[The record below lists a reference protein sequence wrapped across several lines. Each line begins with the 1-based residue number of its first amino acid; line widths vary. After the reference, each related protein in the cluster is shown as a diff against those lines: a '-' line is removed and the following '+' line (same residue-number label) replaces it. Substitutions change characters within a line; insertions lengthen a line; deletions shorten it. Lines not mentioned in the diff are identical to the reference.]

1 MWNKTANDRPENL
14 GILNGI
20 LSTALLVGTYREIS
34 TEADLLWDRGQ
45 GSLRH
50 TEPEHKNSI

>member
-1 MWNKTANDRPENL
+1 M

-20 LSTALLVGTYREIS
+20 HTGGGVTYREIS

-50 TEPEHKNSI
+50 TEPEQKILSKTDIIVYC